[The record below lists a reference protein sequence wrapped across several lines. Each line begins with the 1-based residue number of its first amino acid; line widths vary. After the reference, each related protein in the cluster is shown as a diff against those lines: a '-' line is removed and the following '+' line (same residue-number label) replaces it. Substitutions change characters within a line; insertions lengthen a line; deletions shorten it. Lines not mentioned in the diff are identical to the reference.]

1 MRRVWKA
8 AVDISDSFLRIVNS
22 EVLFTVFVFR
32 HCKVKAGIG
41 GVKNFNV
48 NKCERIAKQVSHTV
62 TK

>member
-41 GVKNFNV
+41 DVKNFNV
-48 NKCERIAKQVSHTV
+48 NKCERMAKQVSYTV